1 MEATLP
7 TVSQSALR
15 GLRALLV
22 ELEDLKRQ
30 QPAHYSQS
38 IASTLFTESWQ
49 RLLAGEDTERV
60 ATTITAKAVIAV
72 LLPGCDAHFIREA
85 GLEKSAVVEIYQK
98 ALRTSAYQ
106 RVDEGLYELLLASTS
121 PLADEYFAE
130 VSGSKL
136 SDDDVR
142 RQAWF
147 VDVLCRQPR
156 AGATKPGRPRLLLV
170 PPEMHA
176 DHCLTTAVFAA
187 LLSPVFGTSPGP
199 PFLTGLSHHLHNA
212 VLPDCG
218 FGGEVLLDEWLS
230 DIIRRAQDKALAA
243 LEPQLAQQVREA
255 IDRHENLNLP
265 EGQAASAA
273 DVLDRVLDVQW
284 RTRAAH
290 VKDEDI
296 LDELELV
303 HEGPIKS
310 FQTELLS
317 AAGVWQR

>member
-1 MEATLP
+1 METPTPTL
-7 TVSQSALR
+7 SQPALR
-15 GLRALLV
+15 ELRALLV

-38 IASTLFTESWQ
+38 IASTLFIESWQ
-49 RLLAGEDTERV
+49 RLLAGEAAERI
-60 ATTITAKAVIAV
+60 ATTITTKAIISV
-72 LLPGCDAHFIREA
+72 LLPGGDAPFIREA
-85 GLEKSAVVEIYQK
+85 GLNESAVVAIYQK
-98 ALRTSAYQ
+98 ALYTSAHG
-106 RVDEGLYELLLASTS
+106 RLDDTLYTSLAASIS
-121 PLADEYFAE
+121 PLVKEYVAQGADNQLPA
-130 VSGSKL
+130 
-136 SDDDVR
+136 
-142 RQAWF
+142 APPWF

-170 PPEMHA
+170 PPEMHS

-187 LLSPVFGTSPGP
+187 LLSPIFGASPGP

-218 FGGEVLLDEWLS
+218 FGGEVLLDEWLE
-230 DIIRRAQDKALAA
+230 DIIQQGQDKALAA

-255 IDRHENLNLP
+255 IARHENLALA

-284 RTRAAH
+284 RTRAAR

-296 LDELELV
+296 LDELDLV
-303 HEGPIKS
+303 HEGPIKR